1 MRTAQRH
8 NLRAAAAIL
17 SVSILGLLLSVPL
30 CFGPGALTYL
40 SQRAVI
46 GVLGPSILLILNA
59 FMLVDAVLFDA
70 TRRLALCIFL
80 GVVTWPLAALSMSG
94 ISVAAMWK
102 LACRYPKTV
111 HSDISNYENILNA
124 ESCSDGDADSAVVAF
139 LTGDWRLWAA
149 WVGAVL
155 VFSMANALLASAI
168 PARKEVFGNMRQM
181 EFRQRVAKRR
191 DEESG
196 DGPVNA
202 DDIQIPGGRESNN
215 FRHSDSR
222 PAGGDG
228 AGAAPAATLAEVDRL
243 RRQLASANADRD
255 RLAAQQQQREAAAAQ
270 AQAAAFTEA
279 DAAREAEERSSMA
292 QRMARLSFQASQQS
306 ALAASPSGPRG
317 TPRGTAH
324 WPPPVPSN
332 RPPPP
337 PQGRMALHR
346 LD

>member
-111 HSDISNYENILNA
+111 HSGEQTI
-124 ESCSDGDADSAVVAF
+124 
-139 LTGDWRLWAA
+139 A
-149 WVGAVL
+149 WVGIFGRFQSCL
-155 VFSMANALLASAI
+155 AL
-168 PARKEVFGNMRQM
+168 P
-181 EFRQRVAKRR
+181 
-191 DEESG
+191 
-196 DGPVNA
+196 
-202 DDIQIPGGRESNN
+202 
-215 FRHSDSR
+215 
-222 PAGGDG
+222 
-228 AGAAPAATLAEVDRL
+228 L
-243 RRQLASANADRD
+243 RRSGRCSLLQR
-255 RLAAQQQQREAAAAQ
+255 RLLPKAR
-270 AQAAAFTEA
+270 FT
-279 DAAREAEERSSMA
+279 SSP
-292 QRMARLSFQASQQS
+292 L
-306 ALAASPSGPRG
+306 P
-317 TPRGTAH
+317 T
-324 WPPPVPSN
+324 
-332 RPPPP
+332 
-337 PQGRMALHR
+337 GRRHF
-346 LD
+346 